1 MQSSS
6 GLRTMG
12 RWIDGVLKGWAL
24 RTQEYFMLLAHAA
37 RGSVSRPFYTREL
50 LQQMDTIGVS
60 SVGIVVLTGL
70 FTGMVLALQSA
81 VEMRQFGATIYIGRL
96 VGAST
101 IRELGP
107 VLTALMVTGRAGSGM
122 AAELGAMRVTEQIDA
137 LTTMGV
143 DPVRRL
149 VVPRLL
155 AGLVMM
161 PIVTVVTDL
170 VAIFGGSIIAIA
182 KLHLTAELYYRS
194 VYLTL
199 AENGFIL
206 RFIPVDLFGGIVKP
220 IVFGGIMALTGCY
233 FGLRTSGG
241 TEGVG
246 RATTRTVVTAS
257 VLILAA
263 DYILTQLIIA
273 ALIP

>member
-1 MQSSS
+1 MESSS
-6 GLRTMG
+6 GPRRVG
-12 RWIDGVLKGWAL
+12 RWIDDLLKGWAL
-24 RTQEYFMLLAHAA
+24 RTQEYFVLLAHAA
-37 RGSVSRPFYTREL
+37 RGAVSRPFYLRDL
-50 LQQMDTIGVS
+50 VQQMDTIGVS

-122 AAELGAMRVTEQIDA
+122 AAQLGAMRVTEQIDA

-143 DPVRRL
+143 DPVRKL

-155 AGLVMM
+155 AGIVMM
-161 PIVTVVTDL
+161 PVLTLVTDV
-170 VAIFGGSIIAIA
+170 VAILGGAIIALA
-182 KLHLTAELYYRS
+182 KLHLTAELYFRS

-199 AENGFIL
+199 AENGFL
-206 RFIPVDLFGGIVKP
+206 FRFIPVDLFGGLVKP
-220 IVFGGIMALTGCY
+220 LVFGGIMALTGCY

-257 VLILAA
+257 VLVLAV

-273 ALIP
+273 ALIK

>member
-1 MQSSS
+1 MESSS
-6 GLRTMG
+6 GPRGIG
-12 RWIDGVLKGWAL
+12 RWIDDLLKGWAL
-24 RTQEYFMLLAHAA
+24 RTQEYFTLLAHAA
-37 RGSVSRPFYTREL
+37 RGAASRPFYVRDL
-50 LQQMDTIGVS
+50 VQQMDTIGVS

-122 AAELGAMRVTEQIDA
+122 AAQLGAMRVTEQIDA

-143 DPVRRL
+143 DPVRKL

-155 AGLVMM
+155 AGIVMM
-161 PIVTVVTDL
+161 PVLTLVTDV
-170 VAIFGGSIIAIA
+170 VAILGGAIIALV
-182 KLHLTAELYYRS
+182 KLHLTAELYFRS

-199 AENGFIL
+199 AENGFL
-206 RFIPVDLFGGIVKP
+206 FRFMPVDLFGGLVKP
-220 IVFGGIMALTGCY
+220 LVFGGIMALTGCY
-233 FGLRTSGG
+233 FGLRTTGG

-257 VLILAA
+257 VLVLAA

-273 ALIP
+273 TLIE